1 MNADNKLL
9 VVVAV
14 VLVIFAGL
22 IIYLVSLDRKIRKM
36 EKELREHNQTK
47 P

>member
-1 MNADNKLL
+1 METDNKIF

-22 IIYLVSLDRKIRKM
+22 IAYLVSIDRKIRKM
-36 EKELREHNQTK
+36 EKELEDHKQAES
-47 P
+47 